1 MVLVI
6 EKRCFLGTLL
16 AVEIVRKKIY
26 AQHKIINPQAF
37 GFIDFLH
44 FSEAIDESV
53 HPILPGGLMRIN

>member
-1 MVLVI
+1 L
-6 EKRCFLGTLL
+6 KQGAFLEHFSQLRL
-16 AVEIVRKKIY
+16 SEKKIY